1 MNWGNG
7 AYSDVDAVRREAD
20 TAEEAEG
27 VAAGLVEGDELVE
40 VGDFDVLVVEE
51 DAIPLFVLG
60 LGFGLCH
67 C

>member
-1 MNWGNG
+1 M
-7 AYSDVDAVRREAD
+7 READ

-27 VAAGLVEGDELVE
+27 VAFGLVEGDKFVE

-60 LGFGLCH
+60 LGFGFCH